1 MIIITDEMLLNA
13 FGAERVPYCKELV
26 EPIIIGIIKKGGCG
40 KDITAY
46 NTYDEVTDPQRYWDE
61 WLDST
66 LANNYAEEYFKGED
80 NMNKSAGLKLKYETL
95 LKKYGALYK
104 DFEAYRQVTE
114 GIADKG
120 IYVINEDLAEL
131 VGCKKKCEDLKKER
145 DCLVKEVY
153 NLHEVINMR
162 EIKIKEKMDK
172 IKQRDRQITS
182 LLAKRDEQHEI
193 YLALVKERDNL
204 AKRLEHVNAISN
216 TEWEFEEV
224 KVEETKPTT
233 PYDEL
238 VAFCENQEGSCIKCP
253 NVIACDGINKNLR
266 PARWNPEQRE
276 EYNELFSF
284 LNNEENK

>member
-1 MIIITDEMLLNA
+1 M
-13 FGAERVPYCKELV
+13 R
-26 EPIIIGIIKKGGCG
+26 
-40 KDITAY
+40 
-46 NTYDEVTDPQRYWDE
+46 R
-61 WLDST
+61 S
-66 LANNYAEEYFKGED
+66 
-80 NMNKSAGLKLKYETL
+80 
-95 LKKYGALYK
+95 
-104 DFEAYRQVTE
+104 
-114 GIADKG
+114 
-120 IYVINEDLAEL
+120 
-131 VGCKKKCEDLKKER
+131 KKER